1 MTDIPGKYRDLFE
14 KRAFAH
20 LATIGADGSPQ
31 VTPVWVDFDGTYL
44 RFNTAKGR
52 VKDKN
57 LRRNPRVALAIQDP
71 DNPYRYM
78 QVQGRVVEVTEHGA
92 DAHIDTLAKK
102 YIGQD
107 TYPWRR
113 PGEVRVLY
121 KILPEK
127 VQTLG

>member
-14 KRAFAH
+14 KKAFAH

-31 VTPVWVDFDGTYL
+31 VTPVWVDFDGTHL